1 VANAGGGEKM
11 HTVGYRDAINSKEEL
26 DKLLEQAAAE
36 RDRGKFLEL
45 LREINRVR
53 AARWLASGLRMPGA
67 PPSNMETDSFDL
79 FAGAPDR
86 DAAWLETVVGL
97 EAAKE
102 RVNELAAENPGEY
115 FVFHSRSHTVL
126 VHLITGH
133 NPVPSPN
140 RERHVA

>member
-1 VANAGGGEKM
+1 M
-11 HTVGYRDAINSKEEL
+11 HTVAYRDAINSKEEL

-53 AARWLASGLRMPGA
+53 AAKWLATGLRMPGA
-67 PPSNMETDSFDL
+67 PPSNMDTDTFDL

-86 DAAWLETVVGL
+86 DGAWLESAVGL
-97 EAAKE
+97 EKATN
-102 RVNELAAENPGEY
+102 RLNELAAENPGEY

-126 VHLITGH
+126 VHLI
-133 NPVPSPN
+133 NSQDPLPSPR
-140 RERHVA
+140 RERAMA